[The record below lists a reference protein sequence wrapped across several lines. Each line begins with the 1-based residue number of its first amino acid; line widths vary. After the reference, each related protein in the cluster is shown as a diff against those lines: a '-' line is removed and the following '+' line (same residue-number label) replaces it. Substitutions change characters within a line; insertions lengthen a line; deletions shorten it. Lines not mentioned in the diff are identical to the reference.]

1 MVFSSISFLFFF
13 LPLLF
18 LCYFIVPRKAR
29 NYVLLI
35 FSLLFYYF
43 GEKEYVLL
51 LLFSCLAN
59 YICGLLIGRKHQKRY
74 LVIGLLINI
83 GLLFYYKYTNFF
95 LGTFSNL
102 FHFSTTTLKIILP
115 LGISFFTFQN
125 ISYLIDVYRKDALSQ
140 KNFFTYCTYIALF
153 PQLVAGPIVRY
164 KDVCEQLENRK
175 ESFSL
180 FSDGVR
186 RFVIGLGKKVLIAD
200 TFYHVYIV
208 VMASEMTF
216 LSYWLVALSFTFQIY
231 YDFSGYSDMAIGLG
245 KMFGFDFKENF
256 NYPLIA
262 SSITDFW
269 RRWHMSLSSFFRDY
283 VYIPLGGNRCSV
295 IKNIR
300 NIFIVWLLTG
310 LWHGA
315 DWNFIFW
322 GLYFFFFLILE
333 KFFLK
338 KFLKGGILSHL
349 YTFLIVIFSF
359 VIFTITDLPTL
370 GNFLKGMVGVGTT
383 LSNSETIYFIKNN
396 MIIFIVAFVGMSPYL
411 KNKLENLKKGKFC
424 KEIDC
429 GEVIYILLVFLLVI
443 ATIISSTFN
452 PFIYFRF

>member
-18 LCYFIVPRKAR
+18 LCYFLVPRKGR

-35 FSLLFYYF
+35 FSFLFYYF

-59 YICGLLIGRKHQKRY
+59 YICGLLIGRNHQKRY

-102 FHFSTTTLKIILP
+102 FHLSITTLKIILP

-125 ISYLIDVYRKDALSQ
+125 ISYLIDVYRKEVNSQ
-140 KNFFTYCTYIALF
+140 KNFFIYCTYIALF

-164 KDVCEQLENRK
+164 KDVCEQLDNRK
-175 ESFSL
+175 ESISL
-180 FSDGVR
+180 FSEGVR
-186 RFVIGLGKKVLIAD
+186 RFVMGLGKKVLIAD
-200 TFYHVYIV
+200 TFYHVYTT
-208 VMASEMTF
+208 VMATEMTF

-283 VYIPLGGNRCSV
+283 VYIPLGGNRCSI

-300 NIFIVWLLTG
+300 NIFVVWLLTG

-359 VIFTITDLPTL
+359 VIFTITDLSTL
-370 GNFLKGMVGVGTT
+370 GNFLKGMVGIGTT

-396 MIIFIVAFVGMSPYL
+396 IIIFVVAFLGMSPYL

-424 KEIDC
+424 KGIDC
-429 GEVIYILLVFLLVI
+429 GEVIYILLVFSLVI